1 MAYTRTWDAAY
12 EAYPAATDLVSEGD
26 DRIRN
31 LKTDTRERFAKD
43 HYFDIAGTDA
53 DHGEHSKVTLR
64 VGSAPTQAADK
75 GMLYAKDVS
84 SKAELFYRD
93 EDGNEV
99 QLTSGGKILVAS
111 GAKLVTFTHT
121 GNVTGDQSI
130 TGVGFTPTNL
140 LVIAKVD
147 NVNWESSTGATDGT
161 NQYCFSSYYLGG
173 SNAYWD
179 TCLINLQDYNT
190 GTSYMQAVIKS
201 LDSDGFTITWSV
213 VSTPSAEPIVAYAL
227 CFK

>member
-43 HYFDIAGTDA
+43 HYFDIASTDA

-93 EDGNEV
+93 EDGDEV
-99 QLTSGGKILVAS
+99 QLTGGGVIAVSNSAVLVQFS
-111 GAKLVTFTHT
+111 HIGSVE
-121 GNVTGDQSI
+121 GDQAV
-130 TGVGFTPTNL
+130 TGVGFNPTSAL
-140 LVIAKVD
+140 FVGKI
-147 NVNWESSTGATDGT
+147 TGVSWPISVGVADGT
-161 NQYCFSSYYLGG
+161 NEYAFVAS
-173 SNAYWD
+173 
-179 TCLINLQDYNT
+179 TYNNSDNWNNSCIIMYDANGVGRSVGVLKT
-190 GTSYMQAVIKS
+190 F
-201 LDSDGFTITWSV
+201 DSDGFTITWTKYAT
-213 VSTPSAEPIVAYAL
+213 VSNEPCEIWAL